1 MNKIFSKKCEEVFQ
15 FRNKKNITKEE
26 LKELQ
31 FIMGRTLTEEYK
43 YILTNYSSVFLKEGY
58 EICSKYRSPMAD
70 EKGTEPFM
78 YFLSLD
84 GDDNVFYTYEMY
96 KEQLPDSYYPIA
108 LADGGNVICIN
119 DNSDD
124 VYIWIHDDVQ
134 DGVYKIFDS
143 LEQMI
148 LMIAKIEYEEEDFDE
163 VEEIV
168 LSEEFLTALKAIQK

>member
-1 MNKIFSKKCEEVFQ
+1 MNKIFLQKCEEVFQ
-15 FRNKKNITKEE
+15 SRNKKNITKEE

-31 FIMGRTLTEEYK
+31 VIMGRTSTEEYR
-43 YILTNYSSVFLKEGY
+43 YILANYSSVFLKEGY

-70 EKGTEPFM
+70 EKGIEPFM

-108 LADGGNVICIN
+108 LADGGNVICIS
-119 DNSDD
+119 DKSDD
-124 VYIWIHDDVQ
+124 IYIWIHDDVQ

-148 LMIAKIEYEEEDFDE
+148 LMIAEVEYEEEDFDG